1 MTDEKYILELSS
13 IDDWDWDECRE
24 YLVPCP
30 NCGDVLKLEISPCT
44 DTECCGIEHR
54 ISCENEATKAKYPSQ
69 QSGYCFCDERWDL
82 EGLILDHINP
92 GFRDEMMRVFKG
104 RGMQCD

>member
-44 DTECCGIEHR
+44 DTECCGIEHLAL
-54 ISCENEATKAKYPSQ
+54 IINQ
-69 QSGYCFCDERWDL
+69 FLVLQERQ
-82 EGLILDHINP
+82 P
-92 GFRDEMMRVFKG
+92 
-104 RGMQCD
+104 